1 MPETAL
7 THEFNVVKVVS
18 APPLSK
24 GQKAGQR
31 AFSKMGPKPKILSS
45 ACKLPSVNGK
55 VSSKEKTKTGSVTS
69 SKQVTS
75 LPAVSGRDNVD
86 KDDKVIGEI
95 ISNEQLEHKIEI
107 SKADIVTEAL
117 SDELFVT
124 QALSDELLEQLS
136 MLISFTVAS
145 EVVQEQLKNSYGED
159 TSIIE
164 DSLKIERE
172 AKFAREN
179 GKVILVYEMYNE
191 EFDIYDGKVAKEYID
206 EEYCLSDIM
215 PNCAIHLSAL
225 PEKKLIYEALEEGR
239 SVFLPSSGGYI
250 LGLEVGNSYTV
261 FVEQSEEALK
271 RDQAEMA
278 LRAQSMDGAV
288 DPNAPEPLQ
297 KDDGRV
303 GESCSCIYG
312 NPCTDEYGCKDWYN
326 RYAIS
331 MKNGWKGF

>member
-1 MPETAL
+1 
-7 THEFNVVKVVS
+7 
-18 APPLSK
+18 
-24 GQKAGQR
+24 
-31 AFSKMGPKPKILSS
+31 MGPKPKILSS

-55 VSSKEKTKTGSVTS
+55 VSSKEKTTGSVTS

-86 KDDKVIGEI
+86 KDDKVIQEI
-95 ISNEQLEHKIEI
+95 ISNEQLEHTNEI
-107 SKADIVTEAL
+107 SKADIVTE
-117 SDELFVT
+117 
-124 QALSDELLEQLS
+124 ALSDELLEQLS

-191 EFDIYDGKVAKEYID
+191 EFDINDGKVAKEHID

-239 SVFLPSSGGYI
+239 GVFLPSSGGYI

-288 DPNAPEPLQ
+288 DPNAPKPLQ